1 MRETLN
7 VFEQSLLL
15 WQNFEEKHC
24 SIEEW
29 LEEKEKECENVLR
42 YDEDGS
48 ETDSETGHDHD
59 RETQLQACKVSA
71 FVDIF
76 TQLRCLIYILKHL
89 IGIYPLFI

>member
-1 MRETLN
+1 MYTTNQSSTFLLSIRWSSADDQMRETLN

-42 YDEDGS
+42 YDDDGS
-48 ETDSETGHDHD
+48 ETDSEMGHDHD
-59 RETQLQACKVSA
+59 RETQLQACKVCS
-71 FVDIF
+71 F
-76 TQLRCLIYILKHL
+76 K
-89 IGIYPLFI
+89 